1 MQNIKKIEI
10 LLKHGGGLAVNSLT
24 FNDCTIIEGE
34 SYLKVINKLYIQDLM
49 FTETVT
55 VIPFDTITK
64 YQITHN

>member
-1 MQNIKKIEI
+1 VD
-10 LLKHGGGLAVNSLT
+10 LAVNSLT
-24 FNDCTIIEGE
+24 FNDCSIEEGE
-34 SYLKVINKLYIQDLM
+34 SYLKVINRLYVQDLM